1 MFPSIQLQGRT
12 FHGVSLLLQFPE
24 SCSLPTKFFNEFE
37 AMEWAL
43 SVESFKYK
51 LTMKILVFYVVI
63 ALHVHSFCFILSGS
77 KTIVFMIS
85 SSIGHERLLLLSRVH
100 VLAGGMESI
109 LWREIVGFQF
119 LILQKLEAYRNCRI
133 GLFLLF
139 VS

>member
-51 LTMKILVFYVVI
+51 LTMKKGSPSFFFCLSFD
-63 ALHVHSFCFILSGS
+63 AHLNAMHTHRFKDNSVHD
-77 KTIVFMIS
+77 
-85 SSIGHERLLLLSRVH
+85 
-100 VLAGGMESI
+100 
-109 LWREIVGFQF
+109 
-119 LILQKLEAYRNCRI
+119 
-133 GLFLLF
+133 LFEHWT
-139 VS
+139 